1 MEQFML
7 YQSSVVASGGYIS
20 LIKLLVFLGMFF
32 AWMPLVNWVHTDA
45 QAVRTKVR
53 LWTSTISITGATTLI
68 VWLLAPMF
76 LIGFLIYLIAIG
88 SITIAYIIHRDSRV
102 ADFER
107 ILSAN
112 NFKTLFVDEDKKI
125 AKASKGMVLVTANG
139 NDVPLPKPKSP
150 DAFGFQTTCDIFE
163 DAIWRRVSEI
173 AFQPARNE
181 YNVIYRIDGQAI
193 KQEPRDREE
202 MEYFLS
208 YLKQLADLNIEEK
221 RKPQTGMFTAKKD
234 SVPFKWEVTTAGSTA
249 GEQARVRKIE
259 EHSIMSLDDIG
270 LTEKQLD
277 ELKSLKE
284 LEHGLIL
291 ISGPKKSGVTTTF
304 YAMLKNHDPFLNDI
318 NTLEKQP
325 AAELQNI
332 TQKVYSMSDSGSN
345 SYADQLRSIVRMGPN
360 IIGVSEC
367 EDAECVK
374 ISCNAASSGRVIHA
388 ATETSSVIKA
398 LGKFLKLAS
407 DKNLVLDNLTVIINQ
422 RLVRTLCN
430 DCKQAYQPNKQLLKK
445 FNLSSDKI
453 KLLYR
458 PGDIEYDKHGKPIYC
473 EKCQGTGFYG
483 RTGIFETILITD
495 EIRDAIKKA
504 KNLQEISSI
513 FRRNGLQYMQEQSI
527 SKVTVGITSINEV
540 IREFSSSPKQ
550 AKKPKAKTKD

>member
-1 MEQFML
+1 ML
-7 YQSSVVASGGYIS
+7 YQSSVVAFGGYIS

-181 YNVIYRIDGQAI
+181 YNIIYRIDGQAI

-270 LTEKQLD
+270 LTEKQTD

-284 LEHGLIL
+284 LDHGLIL

-345 SYADQLRSIVRMGPN
+345 SYADQLRSIVRMGRN

-374 ISCNAASSGRVIHA
+374 IACNAASSGRVIHA

-407 DKNLVLDNLTVIINQ
+407 DKNLVLDNLTVVINQ

-495 EIRDAIKKA
+495 EIREAIKKA

>member
-1 MEQFML
+1 ML
-7 YQSSVVASGGYIS
+7 YQSSVVAFGGYIS

-181 YNVIYRIDGQAI
+181 YNIIYRIDGQAI

-221 RKPQTGMFTAKKD
+221 RKPQAGMFTAKKD

-270 LTEKQLD
+270 LTEKQTD

-284 LEHGLIL
+284 LDHGLIL

-374 ISCNAASSGRVIHA
+374 IACNAASSGRVIHA

-407 DKNLVLDNLTVIINQ
+407 DKNLVLDNLTVVINQ

-495 EIRDAIKKA
+495 EIREAIKKA

>member
-7 YQSSVVASGGYIS
+7 YQSSVIASGGYIS

-107 ILSAN
+107 ILSVN

-259 EHSIMSLDDIG
+259 EHSIMTLDDIG
-270 LTEKQLD
+270 LTEKQTD

-284 LEHGLIL
+284 LDHGLIL

-345 SYADQLRSIVRMGPN
+345 SYSDQLRSIVRMGPN
-360 IIGVSEC
+360 IIGISEC

-374 ISCNAASSGRVIHA
+374 IACNAASSGRVIHA

-407 DKNLVLDNLTVIINQ
+407 DKNLVLDNLTVVINQ

-495 EIRDAIKKA
+495 EIREAIKKA